1 MLENL
6 AFEWIT
12 DAMGLHASPVRGSP
26 RVILPP
32 ARDGKDVSSLALLV
46 GTDGVEHVRQT
57 NKTVRKVASR
67 HARIGDLSST
77 NSLTLD
83 LR

>member
-1 MLENL
+1 
-6 AFEWIT
+6 
-12 DAMGLHASPVRGSP
+12 
-26 RVILPP
+26 
-32 ARDGKDVSSLALLV
+32 VSSLALLV
-46 GTDGVEHVRQT
+46 GTDGVEHVRQA